1 MKHKH
6 TINCKKCGKE
16 FEIEC
21 TDFAWNKGKYNKH
34 CSRSCSNSHIY
45 SDELKQK
52 ISEGIK
58 KHNEKV
64 QKEKVK
70 QIYEYVCDKCGKK
83 FTSDIRL
90 RKDRKKCCDNCKRKV
105 VHYKEDFSSITDLSK
120 RTISKILKRANKECQ
135 LCGWNESSCDIHHI
149 IPRKDGGSNDTKNLI
164 VVCPNCHRIL
174 HTIKDKYSIEFLL
187 SKSIFYTFKDWKE
200 YYHTER

>member
-21 TDFAWNKGKYNKH
+21 TDFAWNKGKYTKH
-34 CSRSCSNSHIY
+34 CSRACSNSHIY
-45 SDELKQK
+45 SDEIKQK
-52 ISEGIK
+52 ISEGVK

-64 QKEKVK
+64 KR
-70 QIYEYVCDKCGKK
+70 IYEYVCDKCGKK

-90 RKDRKKCCDNCKRKV
+90 RKDRKKHCDNCKRKV

-120 RTISKILKRANKECQ
+120 
-135 LCGWNESSCDIHHI
+135 
-149 IPRKDGGSNDTKNLI
+149 
-164 VVCPNCHRIL
+164 
-174 HTIKDKYSIEFLL
+174 
-187 SKSIFYTFKDWKE
+187 SIFYTFKDWKE
-200 YYHTER
+200 YYHPER